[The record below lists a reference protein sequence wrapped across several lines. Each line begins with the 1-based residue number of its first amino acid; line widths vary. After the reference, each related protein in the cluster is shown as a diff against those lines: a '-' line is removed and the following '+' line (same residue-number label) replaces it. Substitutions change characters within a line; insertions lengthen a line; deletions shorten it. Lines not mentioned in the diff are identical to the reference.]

1 MDASEST
8 TFPQPDPMT
17 DVRGPS
23 DPAARKERISEGWD
37 AMAEKWDSWAPI
49 VDAWF
54 APATRI
60 LLERLCLKAGDRVL
74 ELAAGSGGLTL
85 HLARAVGPEGR
96 IIATDSGPN
105 MVKLAARNIRAAGL
119 SNVVARVMDGEDPD
133 VAWASMDAVACRQG
147 FMFFADPTGALGR
160 LFRILRPGGRIG
172 LTVFSTP
179 ERNGFM
185 AVPLSILSRWRRPD
199 GSTGPASEGPGPFS
213 LSAPGLLESMLR
225 STGYTEVEARAV
237 RSPLR
242 LSSVDELLRFD
253 DDILGDLVA
262 DLPPAAQKEAWRAVA
277 EASAEYVGPHSQGA
291 PCELLVVSGRRP
303 TNQGKT
309 V

>member
-1 MDASEST
+1 MSE
-8 TFPQPDPMT
+8 
-17 DVRGPS
+17 VRGPF

-54 APATRI
+54 APATSV
-60 LLERLCLKAGDRVL
+60 LLERLRLKAGDRVL

-96 IIATDSGPN
+96 VVATDSGPN
-105 MVKLAARNIRAAGL
+105 MVKLAARNARAAGL
-119 SNVVARVMDGEDPD
+119 SNVVARVMDGEAPD
-133 VAWASMDAVACRQG
+133 VPWASMDAVACRQG
-147 FMFFADPTGALGR
+147 FMFLADPTSALGR
-160 LFRILRPGGRIG
+160 LFPILRPGGRIG

-185 AVPLSILSRWRRPD
+185 AVPFSILSQWKRPE
-199 GSTGPASEGPGPFS
+199 GSTEPTAEGPGPFS
-213 LSAPGLLESMLR
+213 LGAPGLLDSMLR
-225 STGYTEVEARAV
+225 HTGYAEVEVQAV
-237 RSPLR
+237 RSPLH
-242 LSSVDELLRFD
+242 LPSVDELLRFD

-277 EASAEYVGPHSQGA
+277 EASADYAGPHSEGA

-303 TNQGKT
+303 ATKDET